1 MRKTKLRM
9 AHGERVD
16 RPDLDPYVVQDTTW
30 TREEL
35 LRLRGMPVRATH
47 PRAHRPAARR
57 AA

>member
-1 MRKTKLRM
+1 MRNTKLRV
-9 AHGERVD
+9 AHSERVD

-47 PRAHRPAARR
+47 RTAHPHARRR

>member
-1 MRKTKLRM
+1 MRNTKLRV
-9 AHGERVD
+9 AHSERAD

-47 PRAHRPAARR
+47 HKAHRSAARR